1 MSVRFPNL
9 GLEFEYVPVSVRVF
23 GFEITFFGILLAV
36 GMLLGMIFVVLEAKR
51 KKQDA
56 NLYLG
61 MMISGLA
68 GGFIGARFF
77 YVLLFWSV
85 YKTDIMKVFDT
96 RSGGM
101 VFYGGLL
108 GGVLA
113 AAIFC
118 RIKKAAFMEM
128 ADVAVK
134 GLLIGQII
142 GRWGNFFNRESFG
155 EYTSNVLTMQLP
167 LSNVR
172 AGEVTPWMRENLVT
186 IDNVSYIQATPLFLY
201 ESIWCLLLLLLLFVW
216 NRRKLFA
223 GEIFMRYLAG
233 YGFGRFFIEW
243 IRTDKMFLPGTDIAV
258 NQAISAGLFLLFTVV
273 VIVKRIMAKKR
284 AALEKRRKARFY
296 EEQQKAEKISEE
308 ELLPEEV
315 TLMEKEK
322 NNSEEKDSEGVVSE
336 PEDSNNEVLKE
347 EISQSQISSDED
359 SQEKASEGE
368 ISKDKIP
375 TDSDRNTDEE
385 TQEKTQEENQEEK
398 TEQE

>member
-36 GMLLGMIFVVLEAKR
+36 GMLLGMVFVVLEAKR

-77 YVLLFWSV
+77 YVLLSWSV

-96 RSGGM
+96 RNGGM

-186 IDNVSYIQATPLFLY
+186 IDNVSYIQVTPLFLY

-296 EEQQKAEKISEE
+296 EEAERIRSEKNSVD

-322 NNSEEKDSEGVVSE
+322 SNSGEKVSEEKVS
-336 PEDSNNEVLKE
+336 
-347 EISQSQISSDED
+347 ED

-375 TDSDRNTDEE
+375 ADSDRNTDEE
-385 TQEKTQEENQEEK
+385 TQEENQEEK

>member
-36 GMLLGMIFVVLEAKR
+36 GMLLGMVFVVLEAKR

-61 MMISGLA
+61 MMIFGLA

-77 YVLLFWSV
+77 YVLLSWSV

-96 RSGGM
+96 RNGGM

-296 EEQQKAEKISEE
+296 EEAERVRSEKNLVD

-322 NNSEEKDSEGVVSE
+322 SNSGEKVSEEKVS
-336 PEDSNNEVLKE
+336 
-347 EISQSQISSDED
+347 ED

-375 TDSDRNTDEE
+375 ADSDRNTDEE
-385 TQEKTQEENQEEK
+385 TQEENQEEK

>member
-23 GFEITFFGILLAV
+23 GFEITFFGILLAI
-36 GMLLGMIFVVLEAKR
+36 GMLLGMAFVVLEAKR
-51 KKQDA
+51 KKQDV

-77 YVLLFWSV
+77 YVLLSWSV

-113 AAIFC
+113 SAVFC
-118 RIKKAAFMEM
+118 HMKKAAFMEM
-128 ADVAVK
+128 ADIAVK

-155 EYTSNVLTMQLP
+155 EYTSNALTMQLP

-243 IRTDKMFLPGTDIAV
+243 IRTDKMFLPGTDIAI
-258 NQAISAGLFLLFTVV
+258 NQAISAGLFLVFTVV
-273 VIVKRIMAKKR
+273 VIIKRIMAKKR

-296 EEQQKAEKISEE
+296 EEAQKVRSEKLSVD

-322 NNSEEKDSEGVVSE
+322 NNAEETAPESEESKD
-336 PEDSNNEVLKE
+336 
-347 EISQSQISSDED
+347 
-359 SQEKASEGE
+359 KASESK
-368 ISKDKIP
+368 ISKDGDFKEEVSEDKIP
-375 TDSDRNTDEE
+375 ADSDRNTEE
-385 TQEKTQEENQEEK
+385 MQEENPEEK
-398 TEQE
+398 TEKE

>member
-1 MSVRFPNL
+1 MNMSVRFPNL

-36 GMLLGMIFVVLEAKR
+36 GMLLGMVFVVLEAKR

-61 MMISGLA
+61 MMIFGLA

-77 YVLLFWSV
+77 YVLLSWSV

-296 EEQQKAEKISEE
+296 EEAERVRSEKNSVD

-322 NNSEEKDSEGVVSE
+322 SNSGEKVSEEKVS
-336 PEDSNNEVLKE
+336 
-347 EISQSQISSDED
+347 ED

-375 TDSDRNTDEE
+375 ADNDRNTDEE
-385 TQEKTQEENQEEK
+385 TQEENQEEK

>member
-1 MSVRFPNL
+1 MNMSVRFPNL

-36 GMLLGMIFVVLEAKR
+36 GMLLGIAFVVLEAKR

-77 YVLLFWSV
+77 YVLLSWSV

-96 RSGGM
+96 RNGGM

-113 AAIFC
+113 AAVFC
-118 RIKKAAFMEM
+118 RVKKAVFMEM

-134 GLLIGQII
+134 GLLIGQLI

-155 EYTSNVLTMQLP
+155 EYTNNVLTMQLP

-172 AGEVTPWMRENLVT
+172 AGEVTPWMRENLVA

-243 IRTDKMFLPGTDIAV
+243 IRTDKMFLPGTDIPV
-258 NQAISAGLFLLFTVV
+258 NQVISAGLFLLFTAV

-284 AALEKRRKARFY
+284 AALENRRKARFY
-296 EEQQKAEKISEE
+296 EEQQKAEEISEE

-315 TLMEKEK
+315 TLMEKEM
-322 NNSEEKDSEGVVSE
+322 NNFEETVSESEESKEDASESQVSKEEESKEEVSE
-336 PEDSNNEVLKE
+336 CET
-347 EISQSQISSDED
+347 
-359 SQEKASEGE
+359 
-368 ISKDKIP
+368 SKDEIP
-375 TDSDRNTDEE
+375 GDSDRNEDGDI
-385 TQEKTQEENQEEK
+385 QEENPEEK
-398 TEQE
+398 TEKE

>member
-36 GMLLGMIFVVLEAKR
+36 GMLLGMVFVVLEAKR

-77 YVLLFWSV
+77 YVLLSWSV

-96 RSGGM
+96 RNGGM

-296 EEQQKAEKISEE
+296 EEAERVRSEKNSVD

-322 NNSEEKDSEGVVSE
+322 SNSGEKVSEEKVS
-336 PEDSNNEVLKE
+336 
-347 EISQSQISSDED
+347 ED

-375 TDSDRNTDEE
+375 ADSDRNTDEE
-385 TQEKTQEENQEEK
+385 TQEENQEEK

>member
-23 GFEITFFGILLAV
+23 GFEITFFGILLAI
-36 GMLLGMIFVVLEAKR
+36 GMLLGMAFVVLEAKR

-68 GGFIGARFF
+68 GGFVGARLF
-77 YVLLFWSV
+77 YVLLSWSV
-85 YKTDIMKVFDT
+85 YKTDMMKVFDT

-113 AAIFC
+113 AAVFC
-118 RIKKAAFMEM
+118 HMKKAAFMEM

-155 EYTSNVLTMQLP
+155 EYTSNALTMQLP

-201 ESIWCLLLLLLLFVW
+201 ESIWCLFLLLLLFVW

-243 IRTDKMFLPGTDIAV
+243 IRTDKMFLPGTDIAI
-258 NQAISAGLFLLFTVV
+258 NQAISAGLFLVFTVV
-273 VIVKRIMAKKR
+273 VIIKRIMAKKR

-296 EEQQKAEKISEE
+296 EEAQKAQAEKLSVD

-315 TLMEKEK
+315 TLMEKGK
-322 NNSEEKDSEGVVSE
+322 NNAEETASESEESKDKVSE
-336 PEDSNNEVLKE
+336 SKISKDEESKDEAPED
-347 EISQSQISSDED
+347 
-359 SQEKASEGE
+359 E
-368 ISKDKIP
+368 ISKDEIYA
-375 TDSDRNTDEE
+375 DSDRNTEE
-385 TQEKTQEENQEEK
+385 EIQEENPEEK
-398 TEQE
+398 TEKE

>member
-23 GFEITFFGILLAV
+23 GFEITFFGILLAI
-36 GMLLGMIFVVLEAKR
+36 GMLLGMAFVVLEAKR
-51 KKQDA
+51 KKQDV

-77 YVLLFWSV
+77 YVLLSWSV

-113 AAIFC
+113 SAVFC
-118 RIKKAAFMEM
+118 HMKKAAFMEM
-128 ADVAVK
+128 ADIAVK

-155 EYTSNVLTMQLP
+155 EYTSNALTMQLP

-243 IRTDKMFLPGTDIAV
+243 IRTDKMFLPGTDIAI
-258 NQAISAGLFLLFTVV
+258 NQAISAGLFLVFTVV
-273 VIVKRIMAKKR
+273 VIIKRIMAKKR

-296 EEQQKAEKISEE
+296 EEAQKVRSEKLSVD

-322 NNSEEKDSEGVVSE
+322 NNAEETASESEESK
-336 PEDSNNEVLKE
+336 
-347 EISQSQISSDED
+347 
-359 SQEKASEGE
+359 EKASESK
-368 ISKDKIP
+368 ISKDGDFKEEVSEDKIP
-375 TDSDRNTDEE
+375 ADSDRNTEE
-385 TQEKTQEENQEEK
+385 MQEENPEEK
-398 TEQE
+398 TEKE

>member
-1 MSVRFPNL
+1 MNMAVRFPNL

-36 GMLLGMIFVVLEAKR
+36 GMLLGMVFVVLEAKR

-61 MMISGLA
+61 MMIFGLA

-77 YVLLFWSV
+77 YVLLSWSV

-296 EEQQKAEKISEE
+296 EEAERVRSEKNSVD

-322 NNSEEKDSEGVVSE
+322 SNSGEKVSEEKVS
-336 PEDSNNEVLKE
+336 
-347 EISQSQISSDED
+347 ED

-375 TDSDRNTDEE
+375 ADSDRNTDEE
-385 TQEKTQEENQEEK
+385 TQEENQEEK

>member
-1 MSVRFPNL
+1 MNMSVRFPNL

-36 GMLLGMIFVVLEAKR
+36 GMLLGMVFVVLEAKR

-77 YVLLFWSV
+77 YVLLSWSV

-296 EEQQKAEKISEE
+296 EEAERVRSEKNSVD

-322 NNSEEKDSEGVVSE
+322 SNSGEKVSEEKVS
-336 PEDSNNEVLKE
+336 
-347 EISQSQISSDED
+347 ED

-375 TDSDRNTDEE
+375 ADSDRNTDEE
-385 TQEKTQEENQEEK
+385 TQEENQEEK

>member
-1 MSVRFPNL
+1 MNMSVRFPNL
-9 GLEFEYVPVSVRVF
+9 GLELEYVPVSVRVF

-36 GMLLGMIFVVLEAKR
+36 GLLLGMAFVVLEAKR
-51 KKQDA
+51 KKQDT

-77 YVLLFWSV
+77 YVLLSWSV

-113 AAIFC
+113 ASVFC
-118 RIKKAAFMEM
+118 RVKKAAFMEM

-243 IRTDKMFLPGTDIAV
+243 IRTDKMFLPGTDIPI
-258 NQAISAGLFLLFTVV
+258 NQAISAGMFLLFTAV

-284 AALEKRRKARFY
+284 SALEKRRKARFY
-296 EEQQKAEKISEE
+296 EEQQKAEKIAEE

-322 NNSEEKDSEGVVSE
+322 NNSEEMVSEETDSE
-336 PEDSNNEVLKE
+336 PEASEEEVSESQTSKE
-347 EISQSQISSDED
+347 EVF
-359 SQEKASEGE
+359 KAEESEGE
-368 ISKDKIP
+368 TSKDDISG
-375 TDSDRNTDEE
+375 DSDRNADEDM
-385 TQEKTQEENQEEK
+385 QEENPEEK
-398 TEQE
+398 TKKE

>member
-1 MSVRFPNL
+1 MNMSVRFPNL

-36 GMLLGMIFVVLEAKR
+36 GMLLGMVFVVLEAKR

-77 YVLLFWSV
+77 YVLLSWSV

-96 RSGGM
+96 RNGGM

-296 EEQQKAEKISEE
+296 EEAERVRSEKNSVD

-322 NNSEEKDSEGVVSE
+322 SNSGEKVSEEKVS
-336 PEDSNNEVLKE
+336 
-347 EISQSQISSDED
+347 ED

-375 TDSDRNTDEE
+375 ADNDRNTDEE
-385 TQEKTQEENQEEK
+385 TQEENQEEK

>member
-1 MSVRFPNL
+1 MNMSVRFPNL

-36 GMLLGMIFVVLEAKR
+36 GMLLGMVFVVLEAKR

-56 NLYLG
+56 NLHLG

-77 YVLLFWSV
+77 YVLLSWSV

-96 RSGGM
+96 RNGGM

-186 IDNVSYIQATPLFLY
+186 IDNVSYIQVTPLFLY

-296 EEQQKAEKISEE
+296 EEAERVRSEKNSVD

-322 NNSEEKDSEGVVSE
+322 SNSGEKVSEEKVS
-336 PEDSNNEVLKE
+336 
-347 EISQSQISSDED
+347 ED

-375 TDSDRNTDEE
+375 ADSDRNTDEE
-385 TQEKTQEENQEEK
+385 TQEENQEEK

>member
-36 GMLLGMIFVVLEAKR
+36 GMLLGMVFVVLEAKR

-61 MMISGLA
+61 MMIFGLA

-77 YVLLFWSV
+77 YVLLSWSV

-296 EEQQKAEKISEE
+296 EEAERVRSEKNSVD

-322 NNSEEKDSEGVVSE
+322 SNSGEKVSEEKVSE
-336 PEDSNNEVLKE
+336 DF
-347 EISQSQISSDED
+347 
-359 SQEKASEGE
+359 QEKASEGE

-375 TDSDRNTDEE
+375 ADSDRNTDEE
-385 TQEKTQEENQEEK
+385 TQEENQEEK

>member
-1 MSVRFPNL
+1 MNMSVRFPNL

-36 GMLLGMIFVVLEAKR
+36 GMLLGMVFVVLEAKR

-56 NLYLG
+56 NLHLG

-77 YVLLFWSV
+77 YVLLSWSV

-96 RSGGM
+96 RNGGM

-273 VIVKRIMAKKR
+273 VIIKRIMAKKR
-284 AALEKRRKARFY
+284 AVLEKRRKARFY
-296 EEQQKAEKISEE
+296 EEAERVRSEKNSVD

-322 NNSEEKDSEGVVSE
+322 SNSGEKVSEEKVS
-336 PEDSNNEVLKE
+336 
-347 EISQSQISSDED
+347 ED

-375 TDSDRNTDEE
+375 ADNDRNTDEE
-385 TQEKTQEENQEEK
+385 TQEENQEEK

>member
-1 MSVRFPNL
+1 MNMSVRFPNL

-36 GMLLGMIFVVLEAKR
+36 GMLLGMVFVVLEAKR

-61 MMISGLA
+61 MMIFGLA

-77 YVLLFWSV
+77 YVLLSWSV

-96 RSGGM
+96 RNGGM

-296 EEQQKAEKISEE
+296 EEAERVRSEKNSVD

-322 NNSEEKDSEGVVSE
+322 SNSGEKVSEEKVS
-336 PEDSNNEVLKE
+336 
-347 EISQSQISSDED
+347 ED

-375 TDSDRNTDEE
+375 ADSDRNTDEE
-385 TQEKTQEENQEEK
+385 TQEENQEEK

>member
-36 GMLLGMIFVVLEAKR
+36 GMLLGMVFVVLEAKR

-77 YVLLFWSV
+77 YVLLSWSV

-96 RSGGM
+96 RNGGM

-186 IDNVSYIQATPLFLY
+186 IDNVSYIQVTPLFLY

-296 EEQQKAEKISEE
+296 EEAERVRSEKNSVD

-322 NNSEEKDSEGVVSE
+322 SNSGEKVSEEKVS
-336 PEDSNNEVLKE
+336 
-347 EISQSQISSDED
+347 ED

-375 TDSDRNTDEE
+375 ADSDRNTDEE
-385 TQEKTQEENQEEK
+385 TQEENQEEK

>member
-1 MSVRFPNL
+1 MNMSVRFPNL
-9 GLEFEYVPVSVRVF
+9 GLELEYVPVSVRVF
-23 GFEITFFGILLAV
+23 GFEITFFGILLAI
-36 GMLLGMIFVVLEAKR
+36 GMLLGMAFVVLEAKR
-51 KKQDA
+51 KKQDT

-77 YVLLFWSV
+77 YVLLSWSV

-113 AAIFC
+113 ASVFC
-118 RIKKAAFMEM
+118 RVKKAAFMEM

-243 IRTDKMFLPGTDIAV
+243 IRTDKMFLPGTDIPI
-258 NQAISAGLFLLFTVV
+258 NQAISAGMFLLFTAV

-296 EEQQKAEKISEE
+296 EEQQKAEKIAEE

-322 NNSEEKDSEGVVSE
+322 NNSEEVVSE
-336 PEDSNNEVLKE
+336 ETDSEPEASEEEVSESQTSKE
-347 EISQSQISSDED
+347 EVFKE
-359 SQEKASEGE
+359 EESEGE
-368 ISKDKIP
+368 TSKDDISG
-375 TDSDRNTDEE
+375 DSDRNADEDM
-385 TQEKTQEENQEEK
+385 QEENPEEK
-398 TEQE
+398 TEKE

>member
-1 MSVRFPNL
+1 MNMSVRFPNL

-23 GFEITFFGILLAV
+23 GFEITFFGILLAI
-36 GMLLGMIFVVLEAKR
+36 GMLLGMAFVVLEAKR
-51 KKQDA
+51 KKQDV

-77 YVLLFWSV
+77 YVLLSWSV

-113 AAIFC
+113 SAVFC
-118 RIKKAAFMEM
+118 HMKKAAFMEM
-128 ADVAVK
+128 ADIAVK

-155 EYTSNVLTMQLP
+155 EYTSNALTMQLP

-243 IRTDKMFLPGTDIAV
+243 IRTDKMFLPGTDIAI
-258 NQAISAGLFLLFTVV
+258 NQAISAGLFLVFTVV
-273 VIVKRIMAKKR
+273 VIIKRIMAKKR

-296 EEQQKAEKISEE
+296 EEAQKVRSEKLSVD

-322 NNSEEKDSEGVVSE
+322 NNAEETASESEESK
-336 PEDSNNEVLKE
+336 
-347 EISQSQISSDED
+347 
-359 SQEKASEGE
+359 EKASESK
-368 ISKDKIP
+368 ISKHGDFKEEVSEDEIP
-375 TDSDRNTDEE
+375 ADSDRNTEE
-385 TQEKTQEENQEEK
+385 IQEENPEEK
-398 TEQE
+398 TEKE

>member
-36 GMLLGMIFVVLEAKR
+36 GMLLGMVFVVLEAKR

-77 YVLLFWSV
+77 YVLLSWSV

-96 RSGGM
+96 RNGGM

-118 RIKKAAFMEM
+118 RIKKSAFMEM

-186 IDNVSYIQATPLFLY
+186 IDNVSYIQVTPLFLY

-296 EEQQKAEKISEE
+296 EEAERVRSEKNSVD

-322 NNSEEKDSEGVVSE
+322 SNSGEKVSEEKVS
-336 PEDSNNEVLKE
+336 
-347 EISQSQISSDED
+347 ED

-375 TDSDRNTDEE
+375 ADSDRNTDEE
-385 TQEKTQEENQEEK
+385 TQEENQEEK

>member
-1 MSVRFPNL
+1 MNMSVRFPNL
-9 GLEFEYVPVSVRVF
+9 GLEFEYVPVSVQVF

-36 GMLLGMIFVVLEAKR
+36 GMLLGIAFVVLEAKR

-77 YVLLFWSV
+77 YVLLSWSV

-96 RSGGM
+96 RNGGM

-113 AAIFC
+113 AAVFC
-118 RIKKAAFMEM
+118 RVKKAVFMEM

-155 EYTSNVLTMQLP
+155 EYTNNVLTMQLP

-172 AGEVTPWMRENLVT
+172 AGEVTPWMRENLVA

-243 IRTDKMFLPGTDIAV
+243 IRTDKMFLPGTDIPV
-258 NQAISAGLFLLFTVV
+258 NQVISAGLFLLFTAV

-284 AALEKRRKARFY
+284 AALENRRKARFY
-296 EEQQKAEKISEE
+296 EEQQKAEEISEE

-315 TLMEKEK
+315 TLMEKEM
-322 NNSEEKDSEGVVSE
+322 NNFEETVSESEETEEDDSESQVSKEEKTKEEVSE
-336 PEDSNNEVLKE
+336 CETSKA
-347 EISQSQISSDED
+347 EIP
-359 SQEKASEGE
+359 G
-368 ISKDKIP
+368 
-375 TDSDRNTDEE
+375 DSDRNEDGDI
-385 TQEKTQEENQEEK
+385 QEENPEEK
-398 TEQE
+398 TEKE

>member
-1 MSVRFPNL
+1 
-9 GLEFEYVPVSVRVF
+9 
-23 GFEITFFGILLAV
+23 
-36 GMLLGMIFVVLEAKR
+36 
-51 KKQDA
+51 
-56 NLYLG
+56 
-61 MMISGLA
+61 
-68 GGFIGARFF
+68 
-77 YVLLFWSV
+77 
-85 YKTDIMKVFDT
+85 
-96 RSGGM
+96 M

-113 AAIFC
+113 AAVFC
-118 RIKKAAFMEM
+118 RVKKAVFMEM

-155 EYTSNVLTMQLP
+155 EYTNNVLTMQLP

-172 AGEVTPWMRENLVT
+172 AGEVTPWMRENLVA

-243 IRTDKMFLPGTDIAV
+243 IRTDKMFLPGTDIPV
-258 NQAISAGLFLLFTVV
+258 NQVISAGLFLLFTAV

-284 AALEKRRKARFY
+284 AALENRRKARFY
-296 EEQQKAEKISEE
+296 EEQQKAEEISEE

-315 TLMEKEK
+315 TLMEKEM
-322 NNSEEKDSEGVVSE
+322 NNFEETVSESEETNRRKARFYEE
-336 PEDSNNEVLKE
+336 QQKAE
-347 EISQSQISSDED
+347 EISEEELLPEEVTLM
-359 SQEKASEGE
+359 EKEMNNFEETVSESE
-368 ISKDKIP
+368 ETKEEVSECETSKDEIP
-375 TDSDRNTDEE
+375 GDNDRNEDGDI
-385 TQEKTQEENQEEK
+385 QEENPEEK
-398 TEQE
+398 TEKE

>member
-36 GMLLGMIFVVLEAKR
+36 GMLLGMVFVVLEAKR

-61 MMISGLA
+61 MMIFGLA

-77 YVLLFWSV
+77 YVLLSWSV

-96 RSGGM
+96 RNGGM

-296 EEQQKAEKISEE
+296 EEAERVRSEKNSVD

-322 NNSEEKDSEGVVSE
+322 SNSGEKVSEEKVS
-336 PEDSNNEVLKE
+336 
-347 EISQSQISSDED
+347 ED

-375 TDSDRNTDEE
+375 ADSDRNTDEE
-385 TQEKTQEENQEEK
+385 TQEENQEEK

>member
-1 MSVRFPNL
+1 MNMSVRFPNL

-36 GMLLGMIFVVLEAKR
+36 GMLLGIAFVVLEAKR

-77 YVLLFWSV
+77 YVLLSWSV

-96 RSGGM
+96 RNGGM

-113 AAIFC
+113 AAVFC
-118 RIKKAAFMEM
+118 RVKKAVFMEM

-155 EYTSNVLTMQLP
+155 EYTNNVLTMQLP

-172 AGEVTPWMRENLVT
+172 AGEVTPWMRENLVA

-243 IRTDKMFLPGTDIAV
+243 IRTDKMFWPGMDIAI
-258 NQAISAGLFLLFTVV
+258 NQVISAGLFLFFTVV

-296 EEQQKAEKISEE
+296 EEQKKAEEISKE
-308 ELLPEEV
+308 ELLPEEI
-315 TLMEKEK
+315 TLMEKEM
-322 NNSEEKDSEGVVSE
+322 NNSEETVSE
-336 PEDSNNEVLKE
+336 SEESKEDASESQVSKE
-347 EISQSQISSDED
+347 EESKE
-359 SQEKASEGE
+359 EVSECE
-368 ISKDKIP
+368 TSKDEIP
-375 TDSDRNTDEE
+375 GDTDRNEDGDI
-385 TQEKTQEENQEEK
+385 QEENPEEK
-398 TEQE
+398 IEEE

>member
-1 MSVRFPNL
+1 MNMSVRFPNL

-36 GMLLGMIFVVLEAKR
+36 GMLLGMVFVVLEAKR

-61 MMISGLA
+61 MMIFGLA

-77 YVLLFWSV
+77 YVLLSWSV

-296 EEQQKAEKISEE
+296 EEAERVRSEKNSVD

-322 NNSEEKDSEGVVSE
+322 SNSGEKVSEEKVS
-336 PEDSNNEVLKE
+336 
-347 EISQSQISSDED
+347 ED

-375 TDSDRNTDEE
+375 ADSDRDTDEE
-385 TQEKTQEENQEEK
+385 TQEENQEEK

>member
-36 GMLLGMIFVVLEAKR
+36 GMLLGMVFVVLEAKR

-56 NLYLG
+56 NLHLG

-77 YVLLFWSV
+77 YVLLCWSV

-96 RSGGM
+96 RNGGM

-113 AAIFC
+113 TAIFC

-296 EEQQKAEKISEE
+296 EEAERVRSEKNSVD

-322 NNSEEKDSEGVVSE
+322 SNSGEKVSEEKVS
-336 PEDSNNEVLKE
+336 
-347 EISQSQISSDED
+347 ED

-375 TDSDRNTDEE
+375 ADSDRNTDEE
-385 TQEKTQEENQEEK
+385 TQEENQEEK

>member
-36 GMLLGMIFVVLEAKR
+36 GMLLGMVFVVLEAKR

-61 MMISGLA
+61 MMIFGLA

-77 YVLLFWSV
+77 YVLLSWSV
-85 YKTDIMKVFDT
+85 YKTDIMNVFDT
-96 RSGGM
+96 RNGGM

-296 EEQQKAEKISEE
+296 EEAERVRSEKNSVD

-322 NNSEEKDSEGVVSE
+322 SNSGEKVSEEKVS
-336 PEDSNNEVLKE
+336 
-347 EISQSQISSDED
+347 ED

-375 TDSDRNTDEE
+375 ADSDRNTDEE
-385 TQEKTQEENQEEK
+385 TQEENQEEK

>member
-36 GMLLGMIFVVLEAKR
+36 GMLLGMVFVVLEAKR

-61 MMISGLA
+61 MMIFGLA

-77 YVLLFWSV
+77 YVLLSWSV

-96 RSGGM
+96 RNGGM

-284 AALEKRRKARFY
+284 AVLEKRRKARFY
-296 EEQQKAEKISEE
+296 EEAERVRSEKNSVD

-322 NNSEEKDSEGVVSE
+322 SNSGEKVSEEKVS
-336 PEDSNNEVLKE
+336 
-347 EISQSQISSDED
+347 ED

-375 TDSDRNTDEE
+375 ADSDRNIDEE
-385 TQEKTQEENQEEK
+385 TQEENQEEK

>member
-36 GMLLGMIFVVLEAKR
+36 GMLLGMVFVVLEAKR

-61 MMISGLA
+61 MMIFGLA

-77 YVLLFWSV
+77 YVLLSWSV

-296 EEQQKAEKISEE
+296 EEAERVRSEKNSVD

-322 NNSEEKDSEGVVSE
+322 SNSGEKVSEEKVS
-336 PEDSNNEVLKE
+336 
-347 EISQSQISSDED
+347 ED

-375 TDSDRNTDEE
+375 ADSDRDTDEE
-385 TQEKTQEENQEEK
+385 TQEENQEEK

>member
-1 MSVRFPNL
+1 MSIRFPNL

-36 GMLLGMIFVVLEAKR
+36 GMLLGMVFVVLEAKR

-56 NLYLG
+56 NLHLG

-77 YVLLFWSV
+77 YVLLSWSV

-96 RSGGM
+96 RNGGM

-296 EEQQKAEKISEE
+296 EEAERVRSEKNSVD

-322 NNSEEKDSEGVVSE
+322 SNSGEKVSEEKVS
-336 PEDSNNEVLKE
+336 
-347 EISQSQISSDED
+347 ED

-375 TDSDRNTDEE
+375 ADNDRNTDEE
-385 TQEKTQEENQEEK
+385 TQEENQEEK

>member
-1 MSVRFPNL
+1 MNMSVRFPNL

-23 GFEITFFGILLAV
+23 GFEITFFGILLAI
-36 GMLLGMIFVVLEAKR
+36 GMLLGMAFVVLEAKR
-51 KKQDA
+51 KKQDV

-77 YVLLFWSV
+77 YVLLSWSV

-113 AAIFC
+113 SAVFC
-118 RIKKAAFMEM
+118 HMKKAAFMEM
-128 ADVAVK
+128 ADIAVK

-155 EYTSNVLTMQLP
+155 EYTSNALTMQLP

-243 IRTDKMFLPGTDIAV
+243 IRTDKMFLPGTDIAI
-258 NQAISAGLFLLFTVV
+258 NQAISAGLFLVFTVV
-273 VIVKRIMAKKR
+273 VIIKRIMAKKR

-296 EEQQKAEKISEE
+296 EEAQKVRSEKLSVD

-322 NNSEEKDSEGVVSE
+322 NNAEETASESEESK
-336 PEDSNNEVLKE
+336 
-347 EISQSQISSDED
+347 
-359 SQEKASEGE
+359 EKASESK
-368 ISKDKIP
+368 ISKDGDFKEEVSEDKIP
-375 TDSDRNTDEE
+375 ADSDRNTEE
-385 TQEKTQEENQEEK
+385 MQEENPEEK
-398 TEQE
+398 TEKE

>member
-36 GMLLGMIFVVLEAKR
+36 GMLLGMVFVVLEAKR

-56 NLYLG
+56 NLHLG

-77 YVLLFWSV
+77 YVLLSWSV

-96 RSGGM
+96 RNGGM

-296 EEQQKAEKISEE
+296 EEAERVRSEKNSVD

-322 NNSEEKDSEGVVSE
+322 SNSGEKVSEEKVS
-336 PEDSNNEVLKE
+336 
-347 EISQSQISSDED
+347 ED

-375 TDSDRNTDEE
+375 ADNDRNTDEE
-385 TQEKTQEENQEEK
+385 TQEENQEEK

>member
-1 MSVRFPNL
+1 MNMSVRFPNL

-36 GMLLGMIFVVLEAKR
+36 GMLLGMVFVVLEAKR

-61 MMISGLA
+61 MMIFGLA

-77 YVLLFWSV
+77 YVLLSWSV

-284 AALEKRRKARFY
+284 AVLEKRRKARFY
-296 EEQQKAEKISEE
+296 EEAERVRSEKNSVD

-322 NNSEEKDSEGVVSE
+322 SNSGEKVSEEKVS
-336 PEDSNNEVLKE
+336 
-347 EISQSQISSDED
+347 ED

-375 TDSDRNTDEE
+375 ADSDRNTDEE
-385 TQEKTQEENQEEK
+385 TQEENQEEK

>member
-36 GMLLGMIFVVLEAKR
+36 GMLLGMVFVVLEAKR

-56 NLYLG
+56 NLHLG

-77 YVLLFWSV
+77 YVLLSWSV

-96 RSGGM
+96 RNGGM

-258 NQAISAGLFLLFTVV
+258 NQAISVGLFLLFTVV

-296 EEQQKAEKISEE
+296 EEAERVRSEKNSVD

-322 NNSEEKDSEGVVSE
+322 SNSGEKVSEEKVS
-336 PEDSNNEVLKE
+336 
-347 EISQSQISSDED
+347 ED

-375 TDSDRNTDEE
+375 ADNDRNTDEE
-385 TQEKTQEENQEEK
+385 TQEENQEEK

>member
-36 GMLLGMIFVVLEAKR
+36 GMLLGMVFVVLEAKR

-56 NLYLG
+56 NLHLG

-77 YVLLFWSV
+77 YVLLSWSV

-96 RSGGM
+96 RNGGM

-296 EEQQKAEKISEE
+296 EEAERVRSEKNSVD

-322 NNSEEKDSEGVVSE
+322 SNSGEKVSEEKVS
-336 PEDSNNEVLKE
+336 
-347 EISQSQISSDED
+347 ED

-375 TDSDRNTDEE
+375 ADSDRNTDEE
-385 TQEKTQEENQEEK
+385 TQEENQEEK

>member
-36 GMLLGMIFVVLEAKR
+36 GMLLGMVFVVLEAKR

-56 NLYLG
+56 NLHLG

-77 YVLLFWSV
+77 YVLLSWSV

-96 RSGGM
+96 RNGGM

-167 LSNVR
+167 LFNVR

-284 AALEKRRKARFY
+284 AVLEKRRKARFY
-296 EEQQKAEKISEE
+296 EEAERVRSEKNSVD

-322 NNSEEKDSEGVVSE
+322 SNSGEKVSEEKVS
-336 PEDSNNEVLKE
+336 
-347 EISQSQISSDED
+347 ED

-375 TDSDRNTDEE
+375 ADSDRNTDEE
-385 TQEKTQEENQEEK
+385 TQEENQEEK

>member
-23 GFEITFFGILLAV
+23 GFEITFFGILLAIV
-36 GMLLGMIFVVLEAKR
+36 MLLGMAFVVLEAKR
-51 KKQDA
+51 KKQDV

-77 YVLLFWSV
+77 YVLLSWSV

-113 AAIFC
+113 SAVFC
-118 RIKKAAFMEM
+118 HMKKAAFMEM
-128 ADVAVK
+128 ADIAVK

-155 EYTSNVLTMQLP
+155 EYTSNALTMQLL

-243 IRTDKMFLPGTDIAV
+243 IRTDKMFLPGTDIAI
-258 NQAISAGLFLLFTVV
+258 NQAISAGLFLVFTVV
-273 VIVKRIMAKKR
+273 VIIKRIMAKKR

-296 EEQQKAEKISEE
+296 EEAQKVRSEKLSVD

-322 NNSEEKDSEGVVSE
+322 NNAEETASESEESK
-336 PEDSNNEVLKE
+336 
-347 EISQSQISSDED
+347 
-359 SQEKASEGE
+359 EKASESK
-368 ISKDKIP
+368 ISKDGDFKEEVSEDKIP
-375 TDSDRNTDEE
+375 ADSDRNTEE
-385 TQEKTQEENQEEK
+385 MQEENPEEK
-398 TEQE
+398 TEKE

>member
-51 KKQDA
+51 KKQDV

-77 YVLLFWSV
+77 YVLLSWSV

-296 EEQQKAEKISEE
+296 EEAERVRLEKNSVD

-315 TLMEKEK
+315 TVMEKEK
-322 NNSEEKDSEGVVSE
+322 NNSEEKDTEGVVSE
-336 PEDSNNEVLKE
+336 PEDSNDEVLKE

-359 SQEKASEGE
+359 SQEEASEGE
-368 ISKDKIP
+368 ISKDKTP
-375 TDSDRNTDEE
+375 ADSDRNTHEE
-385 TQEKTQEENQEEK
+385 TQRENQEEK